1 MSLASRRAAAR
12 ARLSRSRGGRAL
24 LGGLGRAGHIA
35 IPVVVGAAG
44 QMASQMAGEKI
55 SALNK
60 WWGQPA
66 VLGVGAFLMIRRKPN
81 IAHALAGAAGYAAAF
96 NYKLNKSQTQGGP
109 SPVPVF
115 GSSGGSPPPAL
126 APGAA
131 VPRTAGDYE
140 NVGDYSPVGF

>member
-1 MSLASRRAAAR
+1 M
-12 ARLSRSRGGRAL
+12 
-24 LGGLGRAGHIA
+24 GRAGHIA
-35 IPVVVGAAG
+35 LPAAVGAAS
-44 QMASQMAGEKI
+44 QIASQMAGEKI

-66 VLGVGAFLMIRRKPN
+66 LLGVGAFLMIRRKPN

-96 NYKLNKSQTQGGP
+96 NYKLNKSQTTGGP

-115 GSSGGSPPPAL
+115 GSGPSPAAAL

-131 VPRTAGDYE
+131 VRSTGDYD